1 MAWVQILAWLSVGV
15 LLGVL
20 SGFMGVGGG
29 IILTPLLLYRGMSPT
44 VASVTSLAFILPTAW
59 AGMLRGK
66 DAIDVPLVLL
76 LAVGAVVGTYAVGR
90 PLVEACNLHPALYK
104 RLVGGVLLLVAL
116 DLVGG
121 FTDALKDR
129 SAAAGPGPNRA
140 GRVATPAPGLAPPR
154 PPQAPERTTWR
165 PAPAAH
171 SEAQQEGVPRD

>member
-1 MAWVQILAWLSVGV
+1 MAWVQILAWLSLGV

-29 IILTPLLLYRGMSPT
+29 MVLTPLLLYRGMSPT

-90 PLVEACNLHPALYK
+90 PLVEACNLHPTLYK

-116 DLVGG
+116 DLLGG
-121 FTDALKDR
+121 FTDALKHR
-129 SAAAGPGPNRA
+129 SAAAPVPPGIVDTGVHPRALSSPGPDRRGE
-140 GRVATPAPGLAPPR
+140 GR
-154 PPQAPERTTWR
+154 ERENEYNSINQ
-165 PAPAAH
+165 H
-171 SEAQQEGVPRD
+171 